1 MTKMMLK
8 MRNRYSPVLM
18 HFARKHGED
27 LLLRIGLAD
36 AHYVLGG
43 ALGYDA
49 ALVGN
54 YDIDLRLL
62 VPDAGKSVEEV
73 RREID
78 SVKDL
83 LAARAKGDPTLMTKF
98 IDEGGTNYIWHT
110 KQIVKVPGIPGDP
123 DVELT
128 WNIQAAS
135 TYRSIAEMAARLPK
149 EIIDRYVV
157 AKWNAQQAGKDAYK
171 ALKGE
176 WKAMINLLIDKGA
189 RKMDDKSLR
198 ELLASFVERYPQFL
212 KSYLPSYLSAVP

>member
-1 MTKMMLK
+1 MGTMYRNPFIENLK
-8 MRNRYSPVLM
+8 EY
-18 HFARKHGED
+18 ARTRGGQ
-27 LLLRIGLAD
+27 LLELCHIPHAR
-36 AHYVLGG
+36 YVLGG
-43 ALGYDA
+43 ALRYDA
-49 ALVGN
+49 ALAGN

-83 LAARAKGDPTLMTKF
+83 LAARAKDDPTFQTKF

-128 WNIQAAS
+128 WNIQAES

-149 EIIDRYVV
+149 EVIDRYIV
-157 AKWNAQQAGKDAYK
+157 AKWNAQQAGKEAYK

-189 RKMDDKSLR
+189 REMNDAALAK
-198 ELLASFVERYPQFL
+198 LLSSMASQYPKFL
-212 KSYLPSYLSAVP
+212 KVINFAAVK

>member
-1 MTKMMLK
+1 MQTLDECVEKIRNPMTPRL
-8 MRNRYSPVLM
+8 RE
-18 HFARKHGED
+18 FAAAKGRD
-27 LLLRIGLAD
+27 LSD
-36 AHYVLGG
+36 ACGILGVRYVLGG

-49 ALVGN
+49 ALAGN

-62 VPDAGKSVEEV
+62 VPDAGKGVEEV

-83 LAARAKGDPTLMTKF
+83 LAARAKGDPTFRTKF

-149 EIIDRYVV
+149 EVIDRYVV
-157 AKWNAQQAGKDAYK
+157 AKWNAQQAGKEAYK
-171 ALKGE
+171 ALKEE
-176 WKAMINLLIDKGA
+176 WKSLVNLLIDNDG
-189 RKMDDKSLR
+189 RKMNEESLR
-198 ELLASFVERYPQFL
+198 AFLAARADRFPLFL
-212 KSYLPSYLSAVP
+212 KD

>member
-1 MTKMMLK
+1 MLDAERC
-8 MRNRYSPVLM
+8 RNPYTS
-18 HFARKHGED
+18 
-27 LLLRIGLAD
+27 LLRQYAAERGD
-36 AHYVLGG
+36 ALVTSCGVPNARYVLGG

-49 ALVGN
+49 ALAGN

-83 LAARAKGDPTLMTKF
+83 LAARAKDDLTFQTKF

-128 WNIQAAS
+128 WNIQAES
-135 TYRSIAEMAARLPK
+135 TYRSISEMAARLPK
-149 EIIDRYVV
+149 DVIDRYVI
-157 AKWNAQQAGKDAYK
+157 AKWNAQQVGKEAYK
-171 ALKGE
+171 ALKSE

>member
-1 MTKMMLK
+1 MAMQY
-8 MRNRYSPVLM
+8 RNP
-18 HFARKHGED
+18 ETP
-27 LLLRIGLAD
+27 LLRQYASERGD
-36 AHYVLGG
+36 ALVATCGIPNARYVLGG

-49 ALVGN
+49 ALAGN

-83 LAARAKGDPTLMTKF
+83 LAARVKGDPTFKTKF

-128 WNIQAAS
+128 WNIQAES

-149 EIIDRYVV
+149 EVIDRYVV
-157 AKWNAQQAGKDAYK
+157 AKWNAQQSGKDAYK
-171 ALKGE
+171 ALKVE

-189 RKMDDKSLR
+189 RGMDDAALAT
-198 ELLASFVERYPQFL
+198 LLATIANQYPKFL
-212 KSYLPSYLSAVP
+212 ESSSSPATS